1 MRCNIYNALTFK
13 SYSNELGDDIQLPN
27 NTEQVEVISF
37 RANKFAQSNLKS
49 VYSSK
54 LKQCNDTDSLIKML
68 VQAPKTKSKSSNVNK
83 PTPYNVKSQDTTEC
97 DSLQGIDLNNSSYTD
112 YKECGSMYA
121 KQGYVISAVTQEIL
135 GECRTHKSLREAWLR
150 QSYYI
155 YNCAYWGTSVFTTVK
170 LDTAP
175 TFSELNKIVALYA
188 KQVKRKFDNFVCG
201 FIFLEPHYN
210 GSWHVHFIIGF
221 DKYIPKKY
229 EAETKK
235 WWEKYNNEL
244 NQNQVKIMDFDCLQS
259 LINRVNYLNPAN
271 VDKKQ
276 KRIKYYPKSAQP
288 IRRFGT
294 VSEANR
300 ALTSY
305 EIAKKVVG
313 DDAPTSR
320 TKLEVFD
327 TQTGE
332 LLYHRSS
339 YHHYSIN
346 FSFDDVSYRND
357 TKVNEKIKEEQQ
369 PKEYE
374 QLTFFPIFEPVEHFS
389 EDWFSRKCDYE
400 NAIATG
406 NNFRLSTL
414 FT

>member
-1 MRCNIYNALTFK
+1 MNCNIYNTLTFK

-68 VQAPKTKSKSSNVNK
+68 IQAPKIKPKSSNVNK
-83 PTPYNVKSQDTTEC
+83 PTSYNTKSQSNPKLIEKRVTDSIDIDTTEC
-97 DSLQGIDLNNSSYTD
+97 DSLQGIDLNNYSCTD

-155 YNCAYWGTSVFTTVK
+155 YNCACWSTSVFTTVK

-188 KQVKRKFDNFVCG
+188 KQVKRKFDNFICG

-221 DKYIPKKY
+221 DKYIPNNY

-235 WWEKYNNEL
+235 WWEKYNNKS

-259 LINRVNYLNPAN
+259 LINRVNYLNPAV

-276 KRIKYYPKSAQP
+276 RRIKYYPKSAQP

-300 ALTSY
+300 ALANY
-305 EIAKKVVG
+305 EMAKKVVG

-320 TKLEVFD
+320 TKLEVLD

-346 FSFDDVSYRND
+346 FSFNDVSYRND
-357 TKVNEKIKEEQQ
+357 TNNEKIEEEQQ
-369 PKEYE
+369 PKEYK
-374 QLTFFPIFEPVEHFS
+374 QLTFFSILEPLEHFN
-389 EDWFSRKCDYE
+389 ED
-400 NAIATG
+400 
-406 NNFRLSTL
+406 
-414 FT
+414 